1 MFYLRKRVL
10 RLCLFAIVD
19 SRAIKSSLA
28 LRSERFVLEN
38 RRVSLS
44 LVEHVSME
52 EVYGGKTERT

>member
-10 RLCLFAIVD
+10 RLCLFVVVD
-19 SRAIKSSLA
+19 VRAVKSSLA

-44 LVEHVSME
+44 LMEHVSME

>member
-10 RLCLFAIVD
+10 RLCLFVVVD
-19 SRAIKSSLA
+19 VRAVKSSLA